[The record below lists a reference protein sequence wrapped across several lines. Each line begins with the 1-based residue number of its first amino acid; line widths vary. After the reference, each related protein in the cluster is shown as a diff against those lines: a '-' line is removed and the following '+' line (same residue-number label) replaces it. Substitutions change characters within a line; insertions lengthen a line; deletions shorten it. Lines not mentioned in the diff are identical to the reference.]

1 MIDSN
6 KFPNL
11 SRDLVKEAIRLKIKN
26 DFNSFTNLNS
36 YKNILIYVLSNIKS
50 SSTLNEISNM
60 VAKINA
66 VIFD

>member
-1 MIDSN
+1 MIDNN